1 MSFQNAS
8 FLEICQLF
16 GKSRQGWYSIAQRQV
31 NARLQEE
38 LVINWILEIRQVLP
52 MVGGLKLY
60 KMIKPDL
67 LAHSM
72 KLGRDGLFDLL
83 RKYDLLIQSKRGMH
97 GLHSPSIGSKG
108 GPILLRIL

>member
-1 MSFQNAS
+1 MKMSFQNAS

-67 LAHSM
+67 LAHSFVHSDDRR
-72 KLGRDGLFDLL
+72 GRFHSRSVDG
-83 RKYDLLIQSKRGMH
+83 YG
-97 GLHSPSIGSKG
+97 
-108 GPILLRIL
+108 